1 MSLFFFFV
9 FLPFIFYLLGVWTSL
24 ENSTTLRISILSKWW
39 IWKHYAITVWPPLLL
54 LNWWCHAVVVCGV
67 GTFNCRLVSINFLS
81 SWESSHRISYDNNLR
96 FVLLPIN
103 CRTCMWCVCVR
114 ACVNYDDDDV
124 MTNLL
129 MFFLF
134 VSLFFFFLC
143 SCTSWTTILDAKPS
157 STNSLISCRREVRTE
172 Q

>member
-103 CRTCMWCVCVR
+103 CRTCMWCVC

-134 VSLFFFFLC
+134 FFFFFFC
-143 SCTSWTTILDAKPS
+143 SCTSWTMILDAKPS